1 MVQTIGKRLSFEFTG
16 PIGEKWL
23 GRVCWQRKTGGQKN
37 GLQEFNH
44 ANRFLRAKE
53 KNLFGFQYSSNSTT
67 SRIAKIE
74 PQIRRGSGG
83 Y

>member
-1 MVQTIGKRLSFEFTG
+1 LNSRVLSAKNGWEESAGNERLAGK
-16 PIGEKWL
+16 
-23 GRVCWQRKTGGQKN
+23 KN

-53 KNLFGFQYSSNSTT
+53 KKLFGFQYSSNSTT